1 MRNPLN
7 ILVIEDE
14 EADFRLI
21 SRQLE
26 RLESAVNCLRVDR
39 LSTLREA
46 LATERWDAVL
56 SDHNVPGMTFE
67 DSLARIRD
75 RLPDV
80 PVVLVSGGIGEEA
93 AVEWL
98 KRGVSDYV
106 LKDRLARLG
115 DVLLRCLHDAEERRS
130 RQIAETALRESE
142 ARFRATF
149 EQVAVGIAHLATD
162 GSLLWANGK
171 LCGMLGYFF
180 DEVRDK
186 DVRRLIHP
194 DDRRLVRRL
203 YRRLIVGQIEHF
215 SQELHCRHANG
226 TPVWCNVTLSLA
238 RHADGRP
245 DYLIAVIEDIG
256 RRKQI
261 EQQLAAAS
269 AEAHRADAAKGRFL
283 AAASHDLRQPA
294 QSLVMFT
301 ALLKSKLK
309 DTPLAPAVGQMESAL
324 GALTSMLAGML
335 DLSRL
340 DAGVVEPKTTTV
352 DVAGLLRNLVREY
365 ALRAESR
372 GLRVRLATRRPF
384 SVVTDPTLLERI
396 LRNLLENALRYTE
409 SGGIVVGCRRHG
421 ALLRLEIV
429 DSGIG
434 IASEHLE
441 VIFEELFQVG
451 NLARDRNQGLGLG
464 LAIVRRIARLI
475 GAQIEV
481 HSRPGKGSRFSVI
494 LPCAEDGD
502 VEPAAI
508 EADWGKGRTLL
519 VIEDDEYVRKSIEM
533 ALECFGFTVLA
544 AEDEAQAA
552 ALLDRQGA
560 SPDAII
566 ADFRL
571 GGSRTGVEAA
581 HAIRSRCSKPVPTL
595 IMTGDTAPGRIQQVL
610 ASGFAI
616 LHKPAGVDELLAA
629 LRELIFRP
637 AAEAAGI
644 SSG

>member
-1 MRNPLN
+1 MQESLN

-21 SRQLE
+21 TRQLE
-26 RLESAVNCLRVDR
+26 RLATAVKCLRVNT
-39 LSTLREA
+39 LSTLCEA
-46 LATERWDAVL
+46 LETGRWDAVL

-67 DSLARIRD
+67 DNLATIRK

-80 PVVLVSGGIGEEA
+80 PVILVSGGIGEEA

-106 LKDRLARLG
+106 LKDRLSRLG
-115 DVLLRCLHDAEERRS
+115 EVLKRCLHEAEERRS
-130 RQIAETALRESE
+130 RRIAEAALRESE

-162 GSLLWANGK
+162 GTLLWANGK
-171 LCGMLGYFF
+171 LCNMLGYFF

-186 DVRRLIHP
+186 DVRKLIHP
-194 DDRRLVRRL
+194 EDRRLARRL
-203 YRRLIVGQIEHF
+203 YRRLIVGQLEHF
-215 SQELHCRHANG
+215 SQELQCLHANG

-238 RHADGRP
+238 RHADARP

-256 RRKQI
+256 RRKHI
-261 EQQLAAAS
+261 EQQLAEAS
-269 AEAHRADAAKGRFL
+269 AEAHRADAAKSRFL

-301 ALLKSKLK
+301 ALLKNKLK
-309 DTPLAPAVGQMESAL
+309 GGPLEPAVSQMESAV
-324 GALTSMLAGML
+324 GALTGMLAGML

-340 DAGVVEPKTTTV
+340 DAGVVEPKTETV
-352 DVAGLLRNLVREY
+352 NVADMLRNLVHEY
-365 ALRAESR
+365 ALRAESH
-372 GLRVRLATRRPF
+372 GLRVCLATHRPL
-384 SVVTDPTLLERI
+384 SVVTDSTLLERI
-396 LRNLLENALRYTE
+396 LRNLLENALRYTQ

-441 VIFEELFQVG
+441 AIFEELFQVG
-451 NLARDRNQGLGLG
+451 NLARDRSQGLGLG

-475 GAQIEV
+475 GAQVEV
-481 HSRPGKGSRFSVI
+481 HSQPGKGSRFSVI
-494 LPCAEDGD
+494 LPCAENGHAGPDAS
-502 VEPAAI
+502 EI
-508 EADWGKGRTLL
+508 DWGKGRTLL

-552 ALLDRQGA
+552 SLLDRQGV

-571 GGSRTGVEAA
+571 GRGRTGVEVAQ
-581 HAIRSRCSKPVPTL
+581 AIRCRCSMPVPTL
-595 IMTGDTAPGRIQQVL
+595 IMTGDTAPERIQQVL

-616 LHKPAGVDELLAA
+616 LHKPAGVEELLST
-629 LRELIFRP
+629 LQVLIFHP
-637 AAEAAGI
+637 EGNTVEL
-644 SSG
+644 SSR